1 MEIRKVQIIC
11 VKIYRVWSE
20 IEVKNLNSWVFV
32 IKFRIVEIEGYSI
45 QVHSIIAGDCL
56 DNQTDYD

>member
-11 VKIYRVWSE
+11 VKVYRVWSE

-32 IKFRIVEIEGYSI
+32 IKFITVEIEGYSF
-45 QVHSIIAGDCL
+45 QVHSIIAGDSL